1 MFVVFFLSTKINVC
15 TWHIPL
21 LIINNKYLLRMVD
34 GNVYENG
41 VKNISCP
48 PQAIDSLWLVEC
60 LACVRLALLLEWN
73 AHVNRFEAVVFR
85 NGDTYCG
92 LHFVQINVTVAYNIY
107 DNYVKFPNIL
117 FRKLVVHLCFLFFS
131 DRFEY
136 AWAFDSMRSPWIWK
150 LTWKQKKN
158 RN

>member
-1 MFVVFFLSTKINVC
+1 
-15 TWHIPL
+15 
-21 LIINNKYLLRMVD
+21 MVD

-85 NGDTYCG
+85 NGDTFCG
-92 LHFVQINVTVAYNIY
+92 LHF
-107 DNYVKFPNIL
+107 F
-117 FRKLVVHLCFLFFS
+117 
-131 DRFEY
+131 
-136 AWAFDSMRSPWIWK
+136 K
-150 LTWKQKKN
+150 LTWQLPIIYTIITWSSQTFYFENLWFICVSCFFRIVSNMLEPLIACVVLGFENLPESKRKIGINIKVDQRSSKYTEGDEYQ
-158 RN
+158 